1 MCKAPLDEKRRTQF
15 SKNTHYFHTQKHTL
29 QYTVFLCQK
38 SLCFSGSRP
47 QSCNR
52 ATGFNGT
59 RHTRASHT
67 PFIPH
72 FRVTFRIKIFKSIHI
87 KTQKSRSGPP
97 APFIRVIC
105 NTRSATQS
113 NRNFVIHSTVFL
125 SDPSLAEYSTI
136 QRAGV
141 TLVWNVWHHSKI
153 APDARREKKFNE
165 IQDFCVAAGESW
177 CTARFFAC
185 NSRFFQST
193 QKPLRA
199 PLVNFASEIHTETHT
214 HFYIVFSLCPMTQLF
229 YTQKHTRNHHTHVTV
244 FIIDL
249 DTHTTHTRNHHT
261 NVPVSILWFH
271 VRTTHTTHT
280 RNRHTNVIVY
290 VYDVLHTRHT
300 HGITTQMS
308 LCIYMT
314 CHTHNTHTEAQ
325 HKWHCA
331 VHCASTYAN
340 ATQNTYNFSL
350 LTCLLFLAIF
360 QSQTGLRSYKYNPP
374 ALHT

>member
-1 MCKAPLDEKRRTQF
+1 VTENFSSVVRLGVFVSNGMHSYMCKAPLDEKRRTQF

-141 TLVWNVWHHSKI
+141 TLVWNV
-153 APDARREKKFNE
+153 
-165 IQDFCVAAGESW
+165 
-177 CTARFFAC
+177 
-185 NSRFFQST
+185 
-193 QKPLRA
+193 
-199 PLVNFASEIHTETHT
+199 
-214 HFYIVFSLCPMTQLF
+214 
-229 YTQKHTRNHHTHVTV
+229 
-244 FIIDL
+244 
-249 DTHTTHTRNHHT
+249 
-261 NVPVSILWFH
+261 
-271 VRTTHTTHT
+271 
-280 RNRHTNVIVY
+280 
-290 VYDVLHTRHT
+290 
-300 HGITTQMS
+300 
-308 LCIYMT
+308 
-314 CHTHNTHTEAQ
+314 
-325 HKWHCA
+325 
-331 VHCASTYAN
+331 
-340 ATQNTYNFSL
+340 
-350 LTCLLFLAIF
+350 
-360 QSQTGLRSYKYNPP
+360 
-374 ALHT
+374 